1 MRFLDNLKIGPKLIG
16 AFLVVAAM
24 LVGMGF
30 MGSNKIHAIDEAD
43 TQLYEK
49 MTVPLGELGDMMQLF
64 QRQRVNVRDA
74 IMTGD
79 IEKYGG
85 RLKEIEAQLT
95 KIEEGFQKTLL
106 SQAGKDMYKQYKD
119 ANNRY
124 DGFSEHVLT
133 LAKAGK
139 LKDAE
144 AVLRGEGAKA
154 QADVNAA
161 LEHLQDMKLK
171 LAKEGSDQ
179 NTVLANSASRMM
191 YTIMGIA
198 VIFAVGIGL
207 ILTKSITGPLAKGVE
222 MMKEMAK
229 GHLGTRL
236 QMDRKDE
243 IGELAGAMDG
253 FTDNLQSI
261 VGGLQQI
268 SKGDLSREWVA
279 ADDKD
284 EIAPA
289 LKQVRANLQA
299 LVADAAM
306 LNQAAVDGKLA
317 TRADASKHQGDYRK
331 IVQGVN
337 DCLDAVI
344 GPLNVA
350 AGYVDRISKGDIPPK
365 ITDKYNGDF
374 NEIKN
379 NLNQAVDA
387 VNALVAD
394 AAMLSVAAV
403 EGKLATLADASKH
416 QGDFRKIVQ
425 GVDDCLDAV
434 IGPLNVAAGYVDRIS
449 KGDIPPKIT
458 DKYNGDFNEIKN
470 NLNQCVDAVN
480 ALVADARLLSEA
492 AVAGKLATRAD
503 ASKHQGDFRK
513 IVQGVDDCLDAV
525 IGPLNVTADYV
536 DKISKGVIPPIITDN
551 YNGDFNIIK
560 GNLNN
565 MVKMMSDLLAQTDI
579 IIKGA
584 ADGEL
589 DKRANADLFVGGWNQ
604 LVSGVNQAI
613 TNIVNPMNVT
623 ADYVDKVAKG
633 IIPPTITTEYKGQY
647 NVIKNNLNNMV
658 KMMSDLLA
666 QTDIIIKGAA
676 DGELDK
682 RANAELFVG
691 GWNQL
696 VAGVNQAITNIVNP
710 MNVTADYVDKVAKGI
725 IPPTITTEYK
735 GQYNV
740 IKGNLNNMVAMM
752 TELLAETDALVQAG
766 IAGRLSTRA
775 SATKFVGGWFQLVD
789 GVNKTLDAV
798 IGPLNVAAGYVDRI
812 SKGDIPPKITD
823 VYNGDFNEIKNNL
836 NQCVDAMN
844 ALVQDAG
851 MLAAAGIEGKLKTR
865 ADASRH
871 QGDFRK
877 VVQGVNDTLD
887 AVIGPLNVAA
897 AYVDRIGK
905 GEVPPKI
912 TDSYNGDFNTIKDNI
927 NSCIDGLQGLVEANN
942 VIQLMSQNDFTSA
955 IKGNYQGVFAELG
968 KAINET
974 IVQMREALIQ
984 VQEGASSI
992 AAASGEI
999 AMGNQDLSSRTEEQA
1014 ANLEETASGLEQITS
1029 NVNQTADNA
1038 QAANQ
1043 EAVKARQVA
1052 QDGGVAVTQV
1062 IAAMESINAS
1072 SAKINEI
1079 ISVVDEIAFQTN
1091 LLALNAA
1098 VEAARAGE
1106 QGRGFAVVAAE
1117 VRNLAKRSADAAKEI
1132 KGLIRESVAKS
1143 QDGSKVAAHAGETI
1157 QEVVANVQ
1165 RVTALVGDIA
1175 GATQEQS
1182 TGLIE
1187 LNKAVV
1193 QMDEVTQQNA
1203 ALVEQAAAA
1212 AETLDSQAHRL
1223 AEVVSRFKT
1232 GTEGRR
1238 TETVR
1243 TPPVAHP
1250 AAGKKAQASRRGS
1263 VSAAPAKNSLRAT
1276 AVLPELS
1283 HGKVPV
1289 ATPKDS
1295 DDGSWDAF

>member
-1 MRFLDNLKIGPKLIG
+1 MRFLDNTKIGPKLIG
-16 AFLVVAAM
+16 AFLVVAAL

-79 IEKYGG
+79 TEKYGA
-85 RLKEIEAQLT
+85 RLKEIEVQLT
-95 KIEEGFQKTLL
+95 KTEEGFQKTLL
-106 SQAGKDMYKQYKD
+106 SAEGKEMYKQYKD

-124 DGFSEHVLT
+124 DAISERVMA

-144 AVLRGEGAKA
+144 ALLRGDGAKE
-154 QADVNAA
+154 QADVNKA

-171 LAKEGSDQ
+171 LAKDASDG
-179 NTVLANSASRMM
+179 NTVLANAAARMM

-198 VIFAVGIGL
+198 VLFAVGIGL
-207 ILTKSITGPLAKGVE
+207 ILTKSITGPLSKGVD

-229 GHLGTRL
+229 GHLGVRL
-236 QMDRKDE
+236 HMDRKDE
-243 IGELAGAMDG
+243 IGELADAMDG

-268 SKGDLSREWVA
+268 SNGDLSRDWVA

-317 TRADASKHQGDYRK
+317 TRADAAKHQGDYRK

-337 DCLDAVI
+337 DCLDAVIGPLNVAAGYVDRISKGDIPPKITDKYNGDFNEIKNNLNQCVDAVNALVADANMLSVAAVEGKLATRADATKHQGDFRKVVQGVNECLDAVI

-403 EGKLATLADASKH
+403 EGKLATRADATKH

-449 KGDIPPKIT
+449 KGDIPAKIT
-458 DKYNGDFNEIKN
+458 DKYNGDFNVLKN
-470 NLNQCVDAVN
+470 NLNQCIDAVN
-480 ALVADARLLSEA
+480 ALVGDAGMLANAGVE
-492 AVAGKLATRAD
+492 GKLKTRAD
-503 ASKHQGDFRK
+503 ASKHQGDF
-513 IVQGVDDCLDAV
+513 Q
-525 IGPLNVTADYV
+525 
-536 DKISKGVIPPIITDN
+536 
-551 YNGDFNIIK
+551 
-560 GNLNN
+560 
-565 MVKMMSDLLAQTDI
+565 
-579 IIKGA
+579 
-584 ADGEL
+584 
-589 DKRANADLFVGGWNQ
+589 
-604 LVSGVNQAI
+604 
-613 TNIVNPMNVT
+613 
-623 ADYVDKVAKG
+623 
-633 IIPPTITTEYKGQY
+633 
-647 NVIKNNLNNMV
+647 
-658 KMMSDLLA
+658 
-666 QTDIIIKGAA
+666 
-676 DGELDK
+676 
-682 RANAELFVG
+682 
-691 GWNQL
+691 
-696 VAGVNQAITNIVNP
+696 
-710 MNVTADYVDKVAKGI
+710 
-725 IPPTITTEYK
+725 
-735 GQYNV
+735 
-740 IKGNLNNMVAMM
+740 
-752 TELLAETDALVQAG
+752 
-766 IAGRLSTRA
+766 
-775 SATKFVGGWFQLVD
+775 
-789 GVNKTLDAV
+789 
-798 IGPLNVAAGYVDRI
+798 
-812 SKGDIPPKITD
+812 
-823 VYNGDFNEIKNNL
+823 
-836 NQCVDAMN
+836 
-844 ALVQDAG
+844 
-851 MLAAAGIEGKLKTR
+851 
-865 ADASRH
+865 
-871 QGDFRK
+871 K

-897 AYVDRIGK
+897 GYIDRIGK

-912 TDSYNGDFNTIKDNI
+912 TDEYNGDFNTIKNNI
-927 NSCIDGLQGLVEANN
+927 NACVDGLQGLVEANN
-942 VIQLMSQNDFTSA
+942 VIQLMSQNDFTSQ
-955 IKGNYQGVFAELG
+955 IKGNYQGVYAELG

-974 IVQMREALIQ
+974 ITQMREALIQ
-984 VQEGASSI
+984 VQEGAMAI
-992 AAASGEI
+992 ASASGEI

-1029 NVNQTADNA
+1029 NVNLTADNA
-1038 QAANQ
+1038 QSANQ

-1052 QDGGVAVTQV
+1052 QDGGTAVTQV
-1062 IAAMESINAS
+1062 IAAMESINES

-1079 ISVVDEIAFQTN
+1079 IGVVDEIAFQTN

-1132 KGLIRESVAKS
+1132 KVLIRESVTKS
-1143 QDGSKVAAHAGETI
+1143 MDGSKVAAHAGETI

-1165 RVTALVGDIA
+1165 RVTALVGEIA

-1212 AETLDSQAHRL
+1212 AETLDSQAHTL

-1232 GTEGRR
+1232 GAESRR
-1238 TETVR
+1238 TEPAR
-1243 TPPVAHP
+1243 ASSAGHP
-1250 AAGKKAQASRRGS
+1250 AARRAQQPARKAMAAAGARSAVKGAS
-1263 VSAAPAKNSLRAT
+1263 
-1276 AVLPELS
+1276 LPEL
-1283 HGKVPV
+1283 GTTKKPV
-1289 ATPKDS
+1289 ATPKS
-1295 DDGSWDAF
+1295 DDDGQWESF

>member
-1 MRFLDNLKIGPKLIG
+1 MRLLDNTKIGPKLIG
-16 AFLVVAAM
+16 AFLVLAA
-24 LVGMGF
+24 LLAGMGF
-30 MGSNKIHAIDEAD
+30 MAVNKIHAIEEAD
-43 TQLYEK
+43 TKMYHA
-49 MTVPLGELGDMMQLF
+49 MTVPLSELGDMMQLF
-64 QRQRVNVRDA
+64 QRQRVNLRDA

-79 IEKYGG
+79 TEKFGG
-85 RLKEIEAQLT
+85 RIKEIEVDLNKA
-95 KIEEGFQKTLL
+95 EASFEKTIL
-106 SQAGKDMYKQYKD
+106 SDKV
-119 ANNRY
+119 R
-124 DGFSEHVLT
+124 DGFKVYKAANAKFDDVQTRCLA

-139 LKDAE
+139 SKDAE
-144 AVLRGEGAKA
+144 ALMRGEGAKE
-154 QADVNAA
+154 QADVVKALDDLQNA
-161 LEHLQDMKLK
+161 KLSA
-171 LAKEGSDQ
+171 AKKVVED
-179 NTVLANSASRMM
+179 NTVLATTASTMM

-198 VIFAVGIGL
+198 VLFAIGIGL
-207 ILTKSITGPLAKGVE
+207 ILTKSITGPLSKGVE

-229 GHLGTRL
+229 GHLGMRL
-236 QMDRKDE
+236 HMDRKDE

-253 FTDNLQSI
+253 FTDNLQGI

-268 SKGDLSREWVA
+268 SNGDLSREWVA

-289 LKQVRANLQA
+289 LKQVRSNLQA
-299 LVADAAM
+299 LVTDAAM
-306 LNQAAVDGKLA
+306 LNQAAVEGKLA
-317 TRADASKHQGDYRK
+317 TRADATKHQGDYRK

-379 NLNQAVDA
+379 NLNQCVDA

-403 EGKLATLADASKH
+403 EGKLATRADATKH

-480 ALVADARLLSEA
+480 ALVADANALNVA
-492 AVAGKLATRAD
+492 AVEGKLATRADASKHQGDFRKIVQGVNECLDAVIGPLNVAAGYVDRISKGDIPPKITDKYNGDFNEIKNNLNQCVDAVNALVSDAAMLSVAAVEGKLATRAD

-525 IGPLNVTADYV
+525 IGPLNV
-536 DKISKGVIPPIITDN
+536 
-551 YNGDFNIIK
+551 
-560 GNLNN
+560 
-565 MVKMMSDLLAQTDI
+565 
-579 IIKGA
+579 
-584 ADGEL
+584 
-589 DKRANADLFVGGWNQ
+589 
-604 LVSGVNQAI
+604 
-613 TNIVNPMNVT
+613 
-623 ADYVDKVAKG
+623 
-633 IIPPTITTEYKGQY
+633 
-647 NVIKNNLNNMV
+647 
-658 KMMSDLLA
+658 
-666 QTDIIIKGAA
+666 
-676 DGELDK
+676 
-682 RANAELFVG
+682 
-691 GWNQL
+691 
-696 VAGVNQAITNIVNP
+696 
-710 MNVTADYVDKVAKGI
+710 
-725 IPPTITTEYK
+725 
-735 GQYNV
+735 
-740 IKGNLNNMVAMM
+740 
-752 TELLAETDALVQAG
+752 
-766 IAGRLSTRA
+766 
-775 SATKFVGGWFQLVD
+775 
-789 GVNKTLDAV
+789 
-798 IGPLNVAAGYVDRI
+798 AAGYVDRI
-812 SKGDIPPKITD
+812 SKGDIPAKITD
-823 VYNGDFNEIKNNL
+823 KYNGDFNVLKNNL
-836 NQCVDAMN
+836 NQCIDAVN
-844 ALVQDAG
+844 ALVGDAG
-851 MLAAAGIEGKLKTR
+851 MLAQAGVEGKLKTR
-865 ADASRH
+865 ADASKH
-871 QGDFRK
+871 QGDFQK

-897 AYVDRIGK
+897 GYIDRIGK
-905 GEVPPKI
+905 GEVPAKI
-912 TDSYNGDFNTIKDNI
+912 TDEYNGDFNTIKNNI
-927 NSCIDGLQGLVEANN
+927 NACVDGLQGLVEANN
-942 VIQLMSQNDFTSA
+942 VIQLMSQNDFTSQ
-955 IKGNYQGVFAELG
+955 IKGNYQGVYAELG

-974 IVQMREALIQ
+974 ITQMREALIQ
-984 VQEGASSI
+984 VQEGAMAI
-992 AAASGEI
+992 ASASGEI

-1029 NVNQTADNA
+1029 NVNLTADNA
-1038 QAANQ
+1038 QSANQ

-1052 QDGGVAVTQV
+1052 QDGGTAVTQV
-1062 IAAMESINAS
+1062 IAAMESINES

-1079 ISVVDEIAFQTN
+1079 IGVVDEIAFQTN

-1132 KGLIRESVAKS
+1132 KVLIRESVTKS
-1143 QDGSKVAAHAGETI
+1143 MDGSKVAAHAGETI

-1165 RVTALVGDIA
+1165 RVTALVGEIA

-1212 AETLDSQAHRL
+1212 AETLDSQAHTL

-1232 GTEGRR
+1232 GAESRR
-1238 TETVR
+1238 SEPARASVT
-1243 TPPVAHP
+1243 AHP
-1250 AAGKKAQASRRGS
+1250 AAGRRAQAPARKAMATSGAR
-1263 VSAAPAKNSLRAT
+1263 SAVKGAA
-1276 AVLPELS
+1276 LPEL
-1283 HGKVPV
+1283 GTTKKPV
-1289 ATPKDS
+1289 ATPKS
-1295 DDGSWDAF
+1295 DDDGQWESF

>member
-1 MRFLDNLKIGPKLIG
+1 MRFLDNTKIGPKLIG
-16 AFLVVAAM
+16 AFLVVAAL

-30 MGSNKIHAIDEAD
+30 LASNKIHALDEAD
-43 TQLYEK
+43 TKLYEK
-49 MTVPLGELGDMMQLF
+49 MTVPLGEIGESMQLF
-64 QRQRVNVRDA
+64 QRLRVNARDA

-79 IEKYGG
+79 ADKFGARIADINAKQ
-85 RLKEIEAQLT
+85 A
-95 KIEEGFQKTLL
+95 KIEESFQKTILTDT
-106 SQAGKDMYKQYKD
+106 GKEAFKKYKD
-119 ANNRY
+119 ATLRY
-124 DGFSEHVLT
+124 DRVTGRILELVGAGRTKEAET
-133 LAKAGK
+133 L
-139 LKDAE
+139 
-144 AVLRGEGAKA
+144 LRGEGFKIGEEVTAELE
-154 QADVNAA
+154 A
-161 LEHLQDMKLK
+161 LQSQKIT
-171 LAKEGSDQ
+171 LAKKTSDD
-179 NTVLANSASRMM
+179 NTVMADGASRLI
-191 YTIMGIA
+191 YIFMGIA
-198 VIFAVGIGL
+198 VLFSIVVGWV
-207 ILTKSITGPLAKGVE
+207 LTQSITKPLTQGVD

-229 GHLGTRL
+229 GHLSTRL
-236 QMDRKDE
+236 KMERTDE
-243 IGELAGAMDG
+243 IGDLARAMDG
-253 FTDNLQSI
+253 FTDNLQNI
-261 VGGLQQI
+261 VAGLQEI
-268 SKGDLSREWVA
+268 AKGDLGRDWVA
-279 ADDKD
+279 TDAQD
-284 EIAPA
+284 EINPA
-289 LKQVRANLQA
+289 LKQVRTNLQA

-306 LNQAAVDGKLA
+306 LNQAAVEGKLA
-317 TRADASKHQGDYRK
+317 TRADAAKHQGDYRK

-379 NLNQAVDA
+379 NLNQCVDA

-394 AAMLSVAAV
+394 AAMLNQAAV
-403 EGKLATLADASKH
+403 DGKLATRADATKH

-425 GVDDCLDAV
+425 GVNECLDAV

-480 ALVADARLLSEA
+480 ALVSDAAMLSVA
-492 AVAGKLATRAD
+492 AVEGKLATRAD
-503 ASKHQGDFRK
+503 ATKHQGDFRK

-560 GNLNN
+560 NNLNN

-589 DKRANADLFVGGWNQ
+589 DKRANADMFVGGWNQ

-613 TNIVNPMNVT
+613 TNIVDPMNVT

-647 NVIKNNLNNMV
+647 NVIKVNLNNMV

-666 QTDIIIKGAA
+666 QTDIIIQGAANGQLDKRANADMFVGGWNQLVTGVNQAITNIVDPMNVTADYVDKVAKGIIPPTITTEYKGQYNVIKVNLNNMVKMMSDLLAQTDIIINGAA

-682 RANAELFVG
+682 RANADLFVG

-696 VAGVNQAITNIVNP
+696 VKGVNQAITNIVDP

-752 TELLAETDALVQAG
+752 TELLSETDALVKAAIGGQ
-766 IAGRLSTRA
+766 LSTRA
-775 SATKFVGGWFQLVD
+775 EATKFVGGWFQLVD
-789 GVNKTLDAV
+789 GVNKTLDSV
-798 IGPLNVAAGYVDRI
+798 IGPLNVAADYV
-812 SKGDIPPKITD
+812 
-823 VYNGDFNEIKNNL
+823 
-836 NQCVDAMN
+836 A
-844 ALVQDAG
+844 
-851 MLAAAGIEGKLKTR
+851 
-865 ADASRH
+865 
-871 QGDFRK
+871 
-877 VVQGVNDTLD
+877 
-887 AVIGPLNVAA
+887 
-897 AYVDRIGK
+897 RIGK

-912 TDSYNGDFNTIKDNI
+912 TDKYNGDFNTLKDNI

-942 VIQLMSQNDFTSA
+942 VIQLMAQNDFTSA
-955 IKGNYQGVFAELG
+955 VKGNYQGIFAELG
-968 KAINET
+968 KAINESIT
-974 IVQMREALIQ
+974 QMRDALLQ
-984 VQEGASSI
+984 VQEGALAI
-992 AAASGEI
+992 ATASGEI

-1038 QAANQ
+1038 QSANQ

-1052 QDGGVAVTQV
+1052 QDGGTAVTQV
-1062 IAAMESINAS
+1062 IAAMESINES

-1079 ISVVDEIAFQTN
+1079 IGVVDEIAFQTN

-1132 KGLIRESVAKS
+1132 KVLIRESVAKS
-1143 QDGSKVAAHAGETI
+1143 MDGSKVAAHAGETI
-1157 QEVVANVQ
+1157 QEVVVNVQ
-1165 RVTALVGDIA
+1165 RVTALVGEIA
-1175 GATQEQS
+1175 NATQEQS

-1203 ALVEQAAAA
+1203 ALVEEAAAA
-1212 AETLDSQAHRL
+1212 AETLDGQAHTL

-1232 GTEGRR
+1232 GAETRR
-1238 TETVR
+1238 IESSR
-1243 TPPVAHP
+1243 TAAASHP
-1250 AAGKKAQASRRGS
+1250 AASKKAQPPRKALAAGPPSRNS
-1263 VSAAPAKNSLRAT
+1263 VKGAA
-1276 AVLPELS
+1276 LPELS
-1283 HGKVPV
+1283 HTKQPV
-1289 ATPKDS
+1289 ATPKGG
-1295 DDGSWDAF
+1295 DDGQWEAF

>member
-1 MRFLDNLKIGPKLIG
+1 MRLLDNTKIGPKLIG
-16 AFLVVAAM
+16 AFLVLAA
-24 LVGMGF
+24 LLAGMGF
-30 MGSNKIHAIDEAD
+30 MAVNKIHAIEEAD
-43 TQLYEK
+43 TKMYHA
-49 MTVPLGELGDMMQLF
+49 MTVPLSELGDMMQLF
-64 QRQRVNVRDA
+64 QRQRINLRDA

-79 IEKYGG
+79 TEKFGG
-85 RLKEIEAQLT
+85 RIKEIEGDLNKA
-95 KIEEGFQKTLL
+95 EASFEKTIL
-106 SQAGKDMYKQYKD
+106 SDKV
-119 ANNRY
+119 R
-124 DGFSEHVLT
+124 DGFKVYKAANAKFDDVQTRCLA

-139 LKDAE
+139 SKDAE
-144 AVLRGEGAKA
+144 ALMRGEGAKE
-154 QADVNAA
+154 QADVVKALDDLQNA
-161 LEHLQDMKLK
+161 KLSA
-171 LAKEGSDQ
+171 AKKVAED
-179 NTVLANSASRMM
+179 NTVLATTASTMM

-198 VIFAVGIGL
+198 VLFAIGIGL
-207 ILTKSITGPLAKGVE
+207 ILTKSITGPLSKGVE

-229 GHLGTRL
+229 GHLGMRL
-236 QMDRKDE
+236 HMDRKDE

-268 SKGDLSREWVA
+268 SNGDLSREWVA

-299 LVADAAM
+299 LVADAAL

-317 TRADASKHQGDYRK
+317 TRADANKHQGEYRK

-403 EGKLATLADASKH
+403 EGKLATRADATKH

-480 ALVADARLLSEA
+480 ALVADANTLNVA
-492 AVAGKLATRAD
+492 AVEGKLATRAD

-513 IVQGVDDCLDAV
+513 IVQGVNEC
-525 IGPLNVTADYV
+525 
-536 DKISKGVIPPIITDN
+536 
-551 YNGDFNIIK
+551 
-560 GNLNN
+560 
-565 MVKMMSDLLAQTDI
+565 
-579 IIKGA
+579 
-584 ADGEL
+584 
-589 DKRANADLFVGGWNQ
+589 
-604 LVSGVNQAI
+604 
-613 TNIVNPMNVT
+613 
-623 ADYVDKVAKG
+623 
-633 IIPPTITTEYKGQY
+633 
-647 NVIKNNLNNMV
+647 
-658 KMMSDLLA
+658 
-666 QTDIIIKGAA
+666 
-676 DGELDK
+676 
-682 RANAELFVG
+682 
-691 GWNQL
+691 
-696 VAGVNQAITNIVNP
+696 
-710 MNVTADYVDKVAKGI
+710 
-725 IPPTITTEYK
+725 
-735 GQYNV
+735 
-740 IKGNLNNMVAMM
+740 
-752 TELLAETDALVQAG
+752 
-766 IAGRLSTRA
+766 
-775 SATKFVGGWFQLVD
+775 
-789 GVNKTLDAV
+789 LDAV

-823 VYNGDFNEIKNNL
+823 KYNGDFNVLKNNL
-836 NQCVDAMN
+836 NQCIDAVN
-844 ALVQDAG
+844 ALVGDAG
-851 MLAAAGIEGKLKTR
+851 MLANAGVEGKLKTR
-865 ADASRH
+865 ADASKH
-871 QGDFRK
+871 QGDFQK

-897 AYVDRIGK
+897 GYIDRIGK

-912 TDSYNGDFNTIKDNI
+912 TDEYNGDFNTIKNNI
-927 NSCIDGLQGLVEANN
+927 NACVDGLQGLVEANN
-942 VIQLMSQNDFTSA
+942 VIQLMSQNDFTSQ
-955 IKGNYQGVFAELG
+955 IKGNYQGVYAELG

-974 IVQMREALIQ
+974 ITQMREALIQ
-984 VQEGASSI
+984 VQEGAMAI
-992 AAASGEI
+992 ASASGEI

-1029 NVNQTADNA
+1029 NVNLTADNA
-1038 QAANQ
+1038 QSANT

-1052 QDGGVAVTQV
+1052 QDGGTAVTQV
-1062 IAAMESINAS
+1062 IAAMESINES

-1079 ISVVDEIAFQTN
+1079 IGVVDEIAFQTN

-1132 KGLIRESVAKS
+1132 KVLIRESVTKS
-1143 QDGSKVAAHAGETI
+1143 MDGSKVAAHAGETI

-1165 RVTALVGDIA
+1165 RVTALVGEIA

-1212 AETLDSQAHRL
+1212 AETLDSQAHTL

-1232 GTEGRR
+1232 GAESRR
-1238 TETVR
+1238 SEPARASVA
-1243 TPPVAHP
+1243 AHP
-1250 AAGKKAQASRRGS
+1250 AAGRRAQAPARKAMATSGAR
-1263 VSAAPAKNSLRAT
+1263 SAVKGAA
-1276 AVLPELS
+1276 LPEL
-1283 HGKVPV
+1283 GTTKKPV
-1289 ATPKDS
+1289 ATPKS
-1295 DDGSWDAF
+1295 DDDGQWESF

>member
-1 MRFLDNLKIGPKLIG
+1 MRLLDNTKIGPKLIG
-16 AFLVVAAM
+16 AFLVLAA
-24 LVGMGF
+24 LLAGMGF
-30 MGSNKIHAIDEAD
+30 MAVNKIHAIEEAD
-43 TQLYEK
+43 TKMYHA
-49 MTVPLGELGDMMQLF
+49 MTVPLSELGDMMQLF
-64 QRQRVNVRDA
+64 QRQRINLRDA

-79 IEKYGG
+79 TEKFGG
-85 RLKEIEAQLT
+85 RIKEIEGDLNKA
-95 KIEEGFQKTLL
+95 EASFEKTIL
-106 SQAGKDMYKQYKD
+106 SDKV
-119 ANNRY
+119 R
-124 DGFSEHVLT
+124 DGFKVYKAANAKFDDVQTRCLA

-139 LKDAE
+139 SKDAE
-144 AVLRGEGAKA
+144 ALMRGEGAKE
-154 QADVNAA
+154 QADVVKALDDLQNA
-161 LEHLQDMKLK
+161 KLSA
-171 LAKEGSDQ
+171 AKKVAED
-179 NTVLANSASRMM
+179 NTVLATTASTMM

-198 VIFAVGIGL
+198 VLFAIGIGL
-207 ILTKSITGPLAKGVE
+207 ILTKSITGPLSKGVE

-229 GHLGTRL
+229 GHLGMRL
-236 QMDRKDE
+236 HMDRKDE

-268 SKGDLSREWVA
+268 SNGDLSREWVA

-299 LVADAAM
+299 LVADAAL

-317 TRADASKHQGDYRK
+317 TRADANKHQGEYRK

-379 NLNQAVDA
+379 NLNQCVDA

-403 EGKLATLADASKH
+403 EGKLATRADATKH

-480 ALVADARLLSEA
+480 ALVADANTLNVA
-492 AVAGKLATRAD
+492 AVEGKLATRADASKHQGDFRKIVQGVNECLDAVIGPLNVAAGYVDRISKGDIPPKITDKYNGDFNEIKNNLNQAVDAVNALVADAAMLSVAAVEGKLATRAD

-525 IGPLNVTADYV
+525 IGPLNV
-536 DKISKGVIPPIITDN
+536 
-551 YNGDFNIIK
+551 
-560 GNLNN
+560 
-565 MVKMMSDLLAQTDI
+565 
-579 IIKGA
+579 
-584 ADGEL
+584 
-589 DKRANADLFVGGWNQ
+589 
-604 LVSGVNQAI
+604 
-613 TNIVNPMNVT
+613 
-623 ADYVDKVAKG
+623 
-633 IIPPTITTEYKGQY
+633 
-647 NVIKNNLNNMV
+647 
-658 KMMSDLLA
+658 
-666 QTDIIIKGAA
+666 
-676 DGELDK
+676 
-682 RANAELFVG
+682 
-691 GWNQL
+691 
-696 VAGVNQAITNIVNP
+696 
-710 MNVTADYVDKVAKGI
+710 
-725 IPPTITTEYK
+725 
-735 GQYNV
+735 
-740 IKGNLNNMVAMM
+740 
-752 TELLAETDALVQAG
+752 
-766 IAGRLSTRA
+766 
-775 SATKFVGGWFQLVD
+775 
-789 GVNKTLDAV
+789 
-798 IGPLNVAAGYVDRI
+798 AAGYVDRI
-812 SKGDIPPKITD
+812 SKGDIPAKITD
-823 VYNGDFNEIKNNL
+823 KYNGDFNVLKNNL
-836 NQCVDAMN
+836 NQCIDAVN
-844 ALVQDAG
+844 ALVGDAG
-851 MLAAAGIEGKLKTR
+851 MLANAGVEGKLKTR
-865 ADASRH
+865 ADASKH
-871 QGDFRK
+871 QGDFQK

-897 AYVDRIGK
+897 GYIDRIGK

-912 TDSYNGDFNTIKDNI
+912 TDEYNGDFNTIKNNI
-927 NSCIDGLQGLVEANN
+927 NACVDGLQGLVEANN
-942 VIQLMSQNDFTSA
+942 VIQLMSQNDFTSQ
-955 IKGNYQGVFAELG
+955 IKGNYQGVYAELG

-974 IVQMREALIQ
+974 ITQMREALIQ
-984 VQEGASSI
+984 VQEGAMAI
-992 AAASGEI
+992 ASASGEI

-1029 NVNQTADNA
+1029 NVNLTADNA
-1038 QAANQ
+1038 QSANT

-1052 QDGGVAVTQV
+1052 QDGGTAVTQV
-1062 IAAMESINAS
+1062 IAAMESINES

-1079 ISVVDEIAFQTN
+1079 IGVVDEIAFQTN

-1132 KGLIRESVAKS
+1132 KVLIRESVTKS
-1143 QDGSKVAAHAGETI
+1143 MDGSKVAAHAGETI

-1165 RVTALVGDIA
+1165 RVTALVGEIA

-1212 AETLDSQAHRL
+1212 AETLDSQAHTL

-1232 GTEGRR
+1232 GAESRR
-1238 TETVR
+1238 SEPARASVA
-1243 TPPVAHP
+1243 AHP
-1250 AAGKKAQASRRGS
+1250 AAGRRAQAPARKAMATSGAR
-1263 VSAAPAKNSLRAT
+1263 SAVKGAA
-1276 AVLPELS
+1276 LPEL
-1283 HGKVPV
+1283 GTTKKPV
-1289 ATPKDS
+1289 ATPKS
-1295 DDGSWDAF
+1295 DDDGQWESF